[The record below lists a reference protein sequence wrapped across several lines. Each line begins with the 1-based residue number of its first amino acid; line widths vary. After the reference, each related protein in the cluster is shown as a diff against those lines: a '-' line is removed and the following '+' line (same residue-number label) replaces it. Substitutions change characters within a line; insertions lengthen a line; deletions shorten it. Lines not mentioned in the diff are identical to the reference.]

1 MKKATLTLLFC
12 CAQSF
17 AHPHSWIEMNTY
29 IQGNEQEITSL
40 YMVWEFDAMTT
51 AYMLDG
57 EDRSDPTML
66 KRLANSIAENMLG
79 HHYFTY
85 FYQDENPIKYRKAI
99 DPDLTLKR
107 GKATLRFDL
116 PLAKPVPLNS
126 DNLKLLIFDPTYYV
140 DMSWNSATAIHL
152 SDNMACNIRLEKPN
166 PTPEQMAYAMA
177 LPIDADPDEALG
189 QLFTETVYIDC
200 HYNE

>member
-1 MKKATLTLLFC
+1 
-12 CAQSF
+12 
-17 AHPHSWIEMNTY
+17 MNTY

-40 YMVWEFDAMTT
+40 YMVWEFDAITT

-85 FYQDENPIKYRKAI
+85 FYQDEDPIKYRKAI